1 MIFWW
6 RENNLSFEQEC
17 QFLKSNGFGIE
28 LWPSIKG
35 QDECRYERR
44 NWPRLLTATEGMLVS
59 MRSAQSRNGGLSL
72 DKWAEQIECAK
83 MLKANIVTDL
93 RSLGAADEADNLD
106 YAEQVVDLAE
116 QYDVKL
122 CLETGRLDEVKR
134 VGEKF
139 DSIWYCLDTGYAH
152 LDNENSFKEYVDQ
165 LAPKVAHLHLAD
177 NYGQT
182 DDHEPPGLKGGI
194 AREDWQY
201 LLEALRKCDKDVIG
215 ALEMNPCM
223 PGVMLRQATEFL
235 FDELK
240 WPDKPQKQPDQ
251 AFTTYNPA

>member
-44 NWPRLLTATEGMLVS
+44 NWPRLLAATEGMLVS
-59 MRSAQSRNGGLSL
+59 MRSAQSRNGGLGL
-72 DKWAEQIECAK
+72 DKWTEQIECAK
-83 MLKANIVTDL
+83 MLNANIVTDL
-93 RSLGAADEADNLD
+93 RSLGVADGIDNFD
-106 YAEQVVDLAE
+106 YTKQVVDLAKD
-116 QYDVKL
+116 YGVKL
-122 CLETGRLDEVKR
+122 CLETGRLREVKR
-134 VGEKF
+134 VGERF

-152 LDNENSFKEYVDQ
+152 LDSENSFKEYVDHI
-165 LAPKVAHLHLAD
+165 APRVAHLHLAD

-194 AREDWQY
+194 ARENWQY
-201 LLEALRKCDKDVIG
+201 LLEALRKYDRDVIG

-240 WPDKPQKQPDQ
+240 WPNQPPKKPED
-251 AFTTYNPA
+251 AFAAYNPT